1 MSANFIASQTD
12 ERLSPVTLLG
22 ETGDS
27 AVRTERAICNAK
39 KKCFAFCCWLDT
51 NRVVSLTMG
60 EVTTNESCKRVQ
72 STNQFS
78 AEKEKQMTK
87 KMQISQTFTWW
98 LAFSAVLSYKA
109 ILPIAISKR
118 VPIRSLK
125 VKKIIPQRKPAARP
139 VAPSDGHFWNW
150 VSRRPIWPIH
160 RVGRLLVSEKADGRS
175 RQSGKMETKMLKCWT
190 PKKKFPHHFHD
201 VTSWWKI
208 KPNLFRCK

>member
-39 KKCFAFCCWLDT
+39 KKCFAFCFWLDT

-87 KMQISQTFTWW
+87 KMQISQTFT
-98 LAFSAVLSYKA
+98 
-109 ILPIAISKR
+109 
-118 VPIRSLK
+118 
-125 VKKIIPQRKPAARP
+125 
-139 VAPSDGHFWNW
+139 
-150 VSRRPIWPIH
+150 
-160 RVGRLLVSEKADGRS
+160 
-175 RQSGKMETKMLKCWT
+175 
-190 PKKKFPHHFHD
+190 
-201 VTSWWKI
+201 
-208 KPNLFRCK
+208 